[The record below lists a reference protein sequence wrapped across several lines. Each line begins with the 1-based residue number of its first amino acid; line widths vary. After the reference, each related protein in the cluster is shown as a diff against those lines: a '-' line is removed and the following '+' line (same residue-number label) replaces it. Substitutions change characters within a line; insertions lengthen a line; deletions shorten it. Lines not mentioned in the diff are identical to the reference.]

1 LLSAGIGTSLA
12 KLNQPEEDPA
22 SDLLLFLAQGN

>member
-1 LLSAGIGTSLA
+1 LLAAGIGTSLA

-22 SDLLLFLAQGN
+22 SDLPLFLT